1 MTAKEMNDA
10 DFVNFQDDF
19 YNLLEKYGVSS
30 IDIEH
35 PQFKSI
41 CNLRNKVAEF
51 IEQENFYTDLGLLR
65 QGKEVIIYTLKL
77 SYLKIAFFDCLLY
90 HSSAGKVFLHFVQI
104 YLLQDLYFACT
115 LKKSFPPKIFQQK
128 KIFSFFS

>member
-35 PQFKSI
+35 PQFQSI
-41 CNLRNKVAEF
+41 CNLRNRVAEF
-51 IEQENFYTDLGLLR
+51 IEQENF
-65 QGKEVIIYTLKL
+65 KEVLK
-77 SYLKIAFFDCLLY
+77 
-90 HSSAGKVFLHFVQI
+90 
-104 YLLQDLYFACT
+104 
-115 LKKSFPPKIFQQK
+115 
-128 KIFSFFS
+128 